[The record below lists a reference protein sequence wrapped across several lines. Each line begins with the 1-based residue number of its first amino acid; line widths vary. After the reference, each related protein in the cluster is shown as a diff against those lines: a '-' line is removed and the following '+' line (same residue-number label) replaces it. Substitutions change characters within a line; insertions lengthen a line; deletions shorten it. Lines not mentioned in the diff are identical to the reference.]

1 MAVVVFLG
9 GCSMAPLKSTLTAYP
24 GRTFSIL
31 VGVEQGL
38 PPDPRAARHL
48 ADAWF
53 EEAARACEGAYVGA
67 PDIQVTSYA
76 APGQPF
82 ADPSAPGVL
91 LRYTAALGSVTCVG
105 LYASI
110 NP

>member
-1 MAVVVFLG
+1 MV
-9 GCSMAPLKSTLTAYP
+9 PLKSTVTANP
-24 GRTFSIL
+24 GRAFSIL
-31 VGVEQGL
+31 VGVERGL
-38 PPDPRAARHL
+38 PPSPQAARRL
-48 ADAWF
+48 AKAWS
-53 EEAARACEGAYVGA
+53 EGATHACEGAYVGA

-82 ADPSAPGVL
+82 ADPSAPGVS

-110 NP
+110 AP